1 MKTRGENQAN
11 CEHLRAVG
19 VAQHRAA
26 NLEWNGENIV
36 FKAIKRYFGKGE
48 FDCDDVADHSSAYID
63 NELKEDKR
71 SAFQA
76 HLSKC
81 GPCQAFVGTLTS
93 TIGTLSRLPGIN
105 APSALKQSLLDRIHR
120 GN

>member
-1 MKTRGENQAN
+1 M
-11 CEHLRAVG
+11 
-19 VAQHRAA
+19 
-26 NLEWNGENIV
+26 
-36 FKAIKRYFGKGE
+36 FKAITRFFRKGE
-48 FDCDDVADHSSAYID
+48 FDCDDVADYSSAYIEND
-63 NELKEDKR
+63 LKDDKR

-81 GPCQAFVGTLTS
+81 GPCQAFVDTLSS
-93 TIGTLSRLPGIN
+93 TIGALGRLPGIN

>member
-1 MKTRGENQAN
+1 M
-11 CEHLRAVG
+11 G
-19 VAQHRAA
+19 V
-26 NLEWNGENIV
+26 NTV
-36 FKAIKRYFGKGE
+36 FRAIKRYFRKGE
-48 FDCDDVADHSSAYID
+48 FDCDDVADHSSDYID

-81 GPCQAFVGTLTS
+81 GPCQAFVETLSS
-93 TIGTLSRLPGIN
+93 TIGALGRLPGVH